1 MDAYLRVDAAY
12 AYWRKVRRTLW
23 VVLVLGKTLN
33 YAYWRIG
40 DEQSIIA
47 WVLYRGS
54 IPLYD
59 YSLGVRVHPPLYIV
73 VLQSGMLCFATNNV
87 VELVYNGSTCRWNKA
102 IASPVLL
109 RVENTT
115 NRKANAI

>member
-12 AYWRKVRRTLW
+12 AYWCKVRRTLW

-59 YSLGVRVHPPLYIV
+59 YSLGVRVHPPLCIAAIQRGMPCIV
-73 VLQSGMLCFATNNV
+73 CDNV
-87 VELVYNGSTCRWNKA
+87 VDLVHNGSTCRWNKA
-102 IASPVLL
+102 IASPALL